1 MQIRTVFRQKFNFEL
16 PQVADTCVRTPAS
29 LSMSAQSRLARSARD
44 ARNLR
49 REGVHGVAHFR
60 SVIWDAD
67 PTRSRVRWAV
77 RRGVWEDLPERTNLA
92 QKKEKWWN
100 AIVVTGGAGFVG
112 SCVVRRLVA
121 AGRFAVTLDALTYA
135 GNVESL
141 GKANEAENHRLE
153 VADIRDG
160 EAVRRI
166 FSQTRPDAVIHLAA
180 ESHVDR
186 SIDRPMDFVTA
197 NVQGTVTLLEASTD
211 YWRGLKSPEKESF
224 RFLHVSTDEVYG
236 SLGSS
241 GVFSESTPY
250 RPNSPY
256 AASKAASDH
265 FARAWHRTFG
275 LPVIISHSSN
285 NYGPYQMPEK
295 LIPVAILAALE
306 GRPVPVYGDGMNVR
320 DWLFVEDHACA
331 LETIVGEG
339 VPGRIYNVGS
349 DSGTTNID
357 MVRAVCTWV
366 DELVPNSPFRP
377 HADLIA
383 FVADRPG
390 HDRRYALDS
399 GRVRRELG
407 WRPSLG
413 LQEGLE
419 RTVRWYLENRWWWQ
433 GILDGG
439 FDGRRRQGVHVG

>member
-1 MQIRTVFRQKFNFEL
+1 MVDRIL
-16 PQVADTCVRTPAS
+16 
-29 LSMSAQSRLARSARD
+29 
-44 ARNLR
+44 
-49 REGVHGVAHFR
+49 
-60 SVIWDAD
+60 
-67 PTRSRVRWAV
+67 
-77 RRGVWEDLPERTNLA
+77 
-92 QKKEKWWN
+92 
-100 AIVVTGGAGFVG
+100 VTGGAGFIG
-112 SCVVRRLVA
+112 SCVVRRLVT
-121 AGRFAVTLDALTYA
+121 AGRFVVTLDALTYA
-135 GNVESL
+135 GHVESL
-141 GKANEAENHRLE
+141 GQANDAENHRLE

-166 FSQTRPDAVIHLAA
+166 FFETKPGAVIHLAA

-197 NVQGTVTLLEASTD
+197 NVQGTVTLLEVATD
-211 YWRGLKSPEKESF
+211 YWRQMNRSGKENF

-275 LPVIISHSSN
+275 LPVIISHCSN

-306 GRPVPVYGDGMNVR
+306 GRPIPVYGDGRNVR
-320 DWLFVEDHACA
+320 DWVFVEDHACA
-331 LETIVGEG
+331 LELILRGGE
-339 VPGRIYNVGS
+339 PGQVYNVGA
-349 DSGTTNID
+349 DAEATNID
-357 MVRAVCTWV
+357 VVRGVCTWM
-366 DELVPNSPFRP
+366 DELVPDSPFRP

-399 GRVRRELG
+399 SRAHRELD
-407 WRPSLG
+407 WRPSLD
-413 LQEGLE
+413 LQEGLA

-433 GILDGG
+433 AILGGG
-439 FDGRRRQGVHVG
+439 FDGRQRQGVHVV

>member
-1 MQIRTVFRQKFNFEL
+1 M
-16 PQVADTCVRTPAS
+16 
-29 LSMSAQSRLARSARD
+29 
-44 ARNLR
+44 
-49 REGVHGVAHFR
+49 
-60 SVIWDAD
+60 
-67 PTRSRVRWAV
+67 
-77 RRGVWEDLPERTNLA
+77 ER
-92 QKKEKWWN
+92 
-100 AIVVTGGAGFVG
+100 IVVTGGAGFVG

-121 AGRFAVTLDALTYA
+121 AGRSVVTLDALTYA
-135 GNVESL
+135 GHVESL
-141 GKANEAENHRLE
+141 GRANETENHRLE

-160 EAVRRI
+160 ESLRRV
-166 FSQTRPDAVIHLAA
+166 FSETRPDAVIHLAA

-186 SIDRPMDFVTA
+186 SIDRPMDFVSA
-197 NVQGTVTLLEASTD
+197 NVQGTVTLLEVATD
-211 YWRGLKSPEKESF
+211 YWRGLKGRKKEFF

-265 FARAWHRTFG
+265 FARAWHHTFG
-275 LPVIISHSSN
+275 LPVLISHCTN
-285 NYGPYQMPEK
+285 NYGPFQLPEK
-295 LIPVAILAALE
+295 LVPVAILAAIE
-306 GRPVPVYGDGMNVR
+306 GKPIPVYGDGRNVR
-320 DWLFVEDHACA
+320 DWLFVEDHARA
-331 LETIVGEG
+331 LELILRGGE
-339 VPGRIYNVGS
+339 PGRVYNVGA
-349 DSGTTNID
+349 GAERTNVD
-357 MVRAVCTWV
+357 VVRGVCARM
-366 DELVPNSPFRP
+366 DELVPDSPFRP

-407 WRPSLG
+407 WRPSLN
-413 LQEGLE
+413 LEEGLE

-439 FDGRRRQGVHVG
+439 LDGRRGQSDYVG